1 MPYNIVGIYLFR
13 ERHTLKQVSPIMEC
27 LNKETHSYTYI
38 SICCMYVETHLY
50 TYIVCMLCNV
60 VLWYVMLYVMICY
73 VMCYVI
79 CYDMLCYVMLCYVML
94 CYVMLCYVM
103 LCYVMLCYVVCT
115 CVVGCVVDFGAGGF
129 LPWYAHEYLY
139 IPWNIPP
146 NIHSVD
152 FWPSC
157 PFLHYLVFLFL

>member
-1 MPYNIVGIYLFR
+1 MRVVRGGMPYNIVGIYLFR

-103 LCYVMLCYVVCT
+103 LCYVMLCYVMLKTVKILILLST
-115 CVVGCVVDFGAGGF
+115 NQIIKG
-129 LPWYAHEYLY
+129 LKQSTRTRT
-139 IPWNIPP
+139 N
-146 NIHSVD
+146 
-152 FWPSC
+152 
-157 PFLHYLVFLFL
+157 